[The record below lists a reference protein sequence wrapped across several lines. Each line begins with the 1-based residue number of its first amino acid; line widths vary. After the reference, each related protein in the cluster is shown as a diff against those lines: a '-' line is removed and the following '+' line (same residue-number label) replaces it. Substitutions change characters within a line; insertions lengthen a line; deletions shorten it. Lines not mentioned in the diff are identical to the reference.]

1 MERVLGIWHGAGCKR
16 QRHMVHAG
24 QEAIDASRESGHE
37 PTFGLALGGGGARG
51 ICHINVIEAFDEL
64 GIRPVALSGSS
75 IGSIIAAGMAA
86 GMSGKEIREYTL
98 ELMGRKG
105 SVANRLWSLGPASMR
120 HAVDGFRLGQFN
132 LELILHALMPQALP
146 KDFSELAI
154 PLKVVTTDY
163 YAQTE
168 VVVETGEIIQA
179 LAASAAIPALFMPV
193 RVNGRIMIDGGIF
206 NPVPY
211 EHLMDQADIIVGI
224 DVVGGPEGDGTTMPN
239 RLDSLFGASQ
249 LMMQAAIALKLRLR
263 PPHIFL
269 RPPVHRFGVLDF
281 LKSQEVL
288 NASAG
293 IKDDLKR
300 QIEMQVELFHRGQ
313 GVEA

>member
-1 MERVLGIWHGAGCKR
+1 MEQGVNDSVT
-16 QRHMVHAG
+16 MVHAG

-75 IGSIIAAGMAA
+75 IGSIIAAGMAT

-249 LMMQAAIALKLRLR
+249 PDDAGGHCPETQIAPAAYFPAPTGAPFWRAGFSQIGRSAE
-263 PPHIFL
+263 
-269 RPPVHRFGVLDF
+269 RFRRD
-281 LKSQEVL
+281 
-288 NASAG
+288 
-293 IKDDLKR
+293 
-300 QIEMQVELFHRGQ
+300 Q
-313 GVEA
+313 G